1 VVTEC
6 GLLGIKPEE
15 KRVKASKFT
24 MKNVFKC
31 GDEYGLI
38 NSNRAT
44 HLKHQPQIP
53 HRLGDT
59 KVTMKGKIARKL
71 DVIGT
76 CLYQR
81 DSQQNFSADDIA
93 GMGTDYHSMM
103 SNVYTAPPNNEF
115 SMSNCYS
122 RRDSRMLNEPESDF
136 NRARSMQSR
145 LYHVNMANRAKG
157 LE

>member
-1 VVTEC
+1 
-6 GLLGIKPEE
+6 
-15 KRVKASKFT
+15 
-24 MKNVFKC
+24 
-31 GDEYGLI
+31 
-38 NSNRAT
+38 
-44 HLKHQPQIP
+44 
-53 HRLGDT
+53 
-59 KVTMKGKIARKL
+59 MKGQMARKL

-93 GMGTDYHSMM
+93 GMGTDFHSQM
-103 SNVYTAPPNNEF
+103 SNVYTNPSNNEF

-122 RRDSRMLNEPESDF
+122 RRDSNMLNGLESDF
-136 NRARSMQSR
+136 NRARSMQAR